1 MVEVPL
7 RERMQSQYN
16 QRFGV
21 VLTAVQKMVRRG
33 GTSHIRKIVSKLH
46 PADVAKLLRHFDA
59 DEQWL
64 IFGVIDDPQFA
75 AEILSE
81 ADADTGEALIR
92 RAPPHFILPAL
103 RSMSPDDLTDLLDQL
118 SVDLRESILSSLKEE
133 LDDVRTL
140 MQYGKDTAGGIMT
153 TDFVALNELVSVE
166 DAIKEVRAAGDKV
179 MVSYVYVT
187 DDNGRLRGV
196 LSLRQLILAEP
207 AQPLREIMTKD
218 AWKVH
223 VETDQEEVARL
234 VGHYNILA
242 IPVVDEQNILVGVVT
257 VDDIIDVIHEEASED
272 LAYLSGSSKPLHT
285 LIDASPVVISRAR
298 LPWLVTALFGGLL
311 SGSIIKYFTGTL
323 SELISLSVFIPVI
336 MAMGGHHGIQT
347 STVFIRGLATG
358 EIRNIV
364 GPLWKEFR
372 VGCIMGAV
380 CGICLGLV
388 GFFWMGSWMF
398 GVVAGTAMFFAL
410 NTSAMMGIL
419 LPAFFNRIGVDP
431 AITAGPFITA
441 IQDVTGLILYL
452 GLATVFLP
460 WIPR

>member
-1 MVEVPL
+1 
-7 RERMQSQYN
+7 MQSQYN

-21 VLTAVQKMVRRG
+21 VLTALQKMVRRG
-33 GTSHIRKIVSKLH
+33 GKSHIRKIVSKLH
-46 PADVAKLLRHFDA
+46 PADVAKLLRHFDP

-64 IFGVIDDPQFA
+64 IFGVIDDPEFA

-81 ADADTGEALIR
+81 ADVDTSEQLIQQ
-92 RAPPHFILPAL
+92 APPHFILPVL
-103 RSMSPDDLTDLLDQL
+103 RNMSPDDLTDLLDQL
-118 SVDLRESILSSLKEE
+118 PVDPRESILHSLKED

-140 MQYGKDTAGGIMT
+140 MQYGNDTAGGIMT
-153 TDFVALNELVSVE
+153 TDFVALNEQVSVE
-166 DAIKEVRAAGDKV
+166 EAIKEVRAAGDKV

-196 LSLRQLILAEP
+196 VSLRQLILGEP

-285 LIDASPVVISRAR
+285 LIDASPVEISRAR

-323 SELISLSVFIPVI
+323 AELISLSVFIPVI

-358 EIRNIV
+358 EIRNII

-380 CGICLGLV
+380 CGISLGLV

-398 GVVAGTAMFFAL
+398 GVVAGTSMFFAM

-452 GLATVFLP
+452 GLATLFLP

>member
-1 MVEVPL
+1 MPL

-21 VLTAVQKMVRRG
+21 VLTALQKMVRRG
-33 GTSHIRKIVSKLH
+33 GKSHIRKIVSKLH
-46 PADVAKLLRHFDA
+46 PADVAKLLRHFDP

-64 IFGVIDDPQFA
+64 IFGVIDDPEFA

-81 ADADTGEALIR
+81 ADVDTSEQLIQQ
-92 RAPPHFILPAL
+92 APPHFILPVL
-103 RSMSPDDLTDLLDQL
+103 RNMSPDDLTDLLDQL
-118 SVDLRESILSSLKEE
+118 PVDPRESILHSLKED

-140 MQYGKDTAGGIMT
+140 MQYGNDTAGGIMT
-153 TDFVALNELVSVE
+153 TDFVALNEQVSVE
-166 DAIKEVRAAGDKV
+166 EAIKEVRAAGDKV

-196 LSLRQLILAEP
+196 VSLRQLILGEP

-242 IPVVDEQNILVGVVT
+242 IPVVDEQNVLVGVVT

-285 LIDASPVVISRAR
+285 LIDASPVEISRAR

-323 SELISLSVFIPVI
+323 AELISLSVFIPVI

-358 EIRNIV
+358 EIRNII

-380 CGICLGLV
+380 CGISLGLV

-398 GVVAGTAMFFAL
+398 GVVAGTSMFFAM

-452 GLATVFLP
+452 GLATLFLP

>member
-1 MVEVPL
+1 VPL

-21 VLTAVQKMVRRG
+21 VLTALQKMVRRG
-33 GTSHIRKIVSKLH
+33 GKSHIRKIVSKLH
-46 PADVAKLLRHFDA
+46 PADVAKLLRHFDP

-64 IFGVIDDPQFA
+64 IFGVIDDPEFA

-81 ADADTGEALIR
+81 ADVDTSEQLIR

-103 RSMSPDDLTDLLDQL
+103 RSVSPDDLTDLLDQL
-118 SVDLRESILSSLKEE
+118 PDDLRESILHSLKED

-153 TDFVALNELVSVE
+153 TDFVALNEHVSVE
-166 DAIKEVRAAGDKV
+166 EAIKEVRAAGDKV

-187 DDNGRLRGV
+187 DDNGRLCGV
-196 LSLRQLILAEP
+196 VSLRQLILAEP
-207 AQPLREIMTKD
+207 AQPLQEIMTKD
-218 AWKVH
+218 VWKVH

-285 LIDASPVVISRAR
+285 LIDASPVEISRAR

-323 SELISLSVFIPVI
+323 AELISLSVFIPVI

-398 GVVAGTAMFFAL
+398 GVVAGTSMFFAL

-452 GLATVFLP
+452 GLATLFLP

>member
-1 MVEVPL
+1 MTEVSL
-7 RERMQSQYN
+7 REPMQSQYN

-21 VLTAVQKMVRRG
+21 VLTALQKMVRRG
-33 GTSHIRKIVSKLH
+33 GKSHIRKIVSKLH
-46 PADVAKLLRHFDA
+46 PADVAKLLRHFDP

-64 IFGVIDDPQFA
+64 IFGVIDDPEFA

-81 ADADTGEALIR
+81 ADADTSERLIR
-92 RAPPHFILPAL
+92 QAPPHFIIPIL

-118 SVDLRESILSSLKEE
+118 PDNLREAILPSLKED
-133 LDDVRTL
+133 LDEVRTL

-153 TDFVALNELVSVE
+153 TDYVALNEHVSVDE
-166 DAIKEVRAAGDKV
+166 AVKEVRAVGDKV
-179 MVSYVYVT
+179 MVSYLYVT
-187 DDNGRLRGV
+187 DDDGRLRGV
-196 LSLRQLILAEP
+196 VSLRQLILAEP
-207 AQPLREIMTKD
+207 AQPLQEIMTKD
-218 AWKVH
+218 VWKVH
-223 VETDQEEVARL
+223 VETDQEEVAHL
-234 VGHYNILA
+234 VAHYNILA

-285 LIDASPVVISRAR
+285 LIDASPVEISRAR

-323 SELISLSVFIPVI
+323 AELISLSVFIPVI

-358 EIRNIV
+358 EISNIV

-388 GFFWMGSWMF
+388 GSFWLGSWMF
-398 GVVAGTAMFFAL
+398 GVVAGTSMFFAL
-410 NTSAMMGIL
+410 NTSAMMGVL

-441 IQDVTGLILYL
+441 IQDMTGLILYL
-452 GLATVFLP
+452 GLATLFLP

>member
-1 MVEVPL
+1 
-7 RERMQSQYN
+7 MQSQYN

-21 VLTAVQKMVRRG
+21 VLTALQKMVRRG
-33 GTSHIRKIVSKLH
+33 GKSHIRKIVSKLH
-46 PADVAKLLRHFDA
+46 PADVAKLLRHFDP

-64 IFGVIDDPQFA
+64 IFGVIDDPEFA

-81 ADADTGEALIR
+81 ADVDTSEQLIR

-103 RSMSPDDLTDLLDQL
+103 RSVSPDDLTDLLDQL
-118 SVDLRESILSSLKEE
+118 PDDLRESILHSLKED

-153 TDFVALNELVSVE
+153 TDFVALNEHVSVE
-166 DAIKEVRAAGDKV
+166 EAIKEVRTAGDKV

-196 LSLRQLILAEP
+196 VSLRQLILAEP
-207 AQPLREIMTKD
+207 TQPLQEVMTRD
-218 AWKVH
+218 VWKVH

-285 LIDASPVVISRAR
+285 LIDASPVEISRAR

-323 SELISLSVFIPVI
+323 AELISLSVFIPVI

-398 GVVAGTAMFFAL
+398 GVVAGTSMFFAL

-452 GLATVFLP
+452 GLATLFLP

>member
-1 MVEVPL
+1 
-7 RERMQSQYN
+7 MQSQYN

-21 VLTAVQKMVRRG
+21 VLTALQKMVRRG

-81 ADADTGEALIR
+81 ADADTGEELIR
-92 RAPPHFILPAL
+92 RAPSHFILRAL

-118 SVDLRESILSSLKEE
+118 SVDLRESILNSLKEE

-153 TDFVALNELVSVE
+153 TDFVALNEQVSVE

-218 AWKVH
+218 VWKVH

-452 GLATVFLP
+452 GLATLFLP

>member
-21 VLTAVQKMVRRG
+21 VLTALQKMVRRG
-33 GTSHIRKIVSKLH
+33 GKSHIRKIVSKLH
-46 PADVAKLLRHFDA
+46 PADVAKLLRHFDP

-64 IFGVIDDPQFA
+64 IFGVIDDPEFA

-81 ADADTGEALIR
+81 ADVDTSEQLIR

-103 RSMSPDDLTDLLDQL
+103 RSVSPDDLTDMLDQL
-118 SVDLRESILSSLKEE
+118 PDDLRESILHSLKED

-140 MQYGKDTAGGIMT
+140 MQYGNDTAGGIMT
-153 TDFVALNELVSVE
+153 TDFVALNEHVSVE
-166 DAIKEVRAAGDKV
+166 EAIKEVRAAGDKV

-196 LSLRQLILAEP
+196 VSLRQLILAEP

-242 IPVVDEQNILVGVVT
+242 IPVVDEQNVLVGVVT

-285 LIDASPVVISRAR
+285 LIDASPVEISRAR

-323 SELISLSVFIPVI
+323 AELISLSVFIPVI

-358 EIRNIV
+358 EIRNII

-388 GFFWMGSWMF
+388 GFFWIGSWMF
-398 GVVAGTAMFFAL
+398 GVVAGTSMFFAM

-452 GLATVFLP
+452 GLATLFLP

>member
-1 MVEVPL
+1 
-7 RERMQSQYN
+7 MQSQYN
-16 QRFGV
+16 RRFGV
-21 VLTAVQKMVRRG
+21 VLTALQKMVRRG
-33 GTSHIRKIVSKLH
+33 GQSHIRKIASKLH
-46 PADVAKLLRHFDA
+46 PADVAKLLRHFDP

-64 IFGVIDDPQFA
+64 IFSVIEDPAFA

-81 ADADTGEALIR
+81 ADIDTSEQLIR
-92 RAPPHFILPAL
+92 RAPPHFILPVL

-118 SVDLRESILSSLKEE
+118 PVDLRDVILHSLKED

-153 TDFVALNELVSVE
+153 TDFVALNEHVSVE
-166 DAIKEVRAAGDKV
+166 EAIKQVRTAGDKV

-196 LSLRQLILAEP
+196 VSLRQLILAEP
-207 AQPLREIMTKD
+207 AQPLQEIMTKD
-218 AWKVH
+218 VWKVH

-242 IPVVDEQNILVGVVT
+242 IPVVDEHNILVGVVT

-272 LAYLSGSSKPLHT
+272 LAYLSGTSKPLHT
-285 LIDASPVVISRAR
+285 LIDASPIEISRAR

-323 SELISLSVFIPVI
+323 AELISLSVFIPVI

-358 EIRNIV
+358 EIGDMV

-398 GVVAGTAMFFAL
+398 GVVAGTSMFFAL

-452 GLATVFLP
+452 GLATLFLP

>member
-21 VLTAVQKMVRRG
+21 VLTALQKMVRRG
-33 GTSHIRKIVSKLH
+33 GKNHICKIVSKLH
-46 PADVAKLLRHFDA
+46 PADVAKLLRHFDPE
-59 DEQWL
+59 EQWL
-64 IFGVIDDPQFA
+64 IFGVIDDPEFA

-81 ADADTGEALIR
+81 ADVDTSEHLVQQ
-92 RAPPHFILPAL
+92 APPHFILPVL
-103 RSMSPDDLTDLLDQL
+103 RSMSPDDLTDLLAQL
-118 SVDLRESILSSLKEE
+118 PDDLRESILPSLRED

-153 TDFVALNELVSVE
+153 TDFVALNEHVSVE
-166 DAIKEVRAAGDKV
+166 EAIKEVRTAGEKV

-187 DDNGRLRGV
+187 DDDGRLRGV
-196 LSLRQLILAEP
+196 VSLRQLILAEP

-218 AWKVH
+218 VWKVH

-242 IPVVDEQNILVGVVT
+242 IPVVDEQNVLVGVVT

-285 LIDASPVVISRAR
+285 LIDASPVEISRAR

-323 SELISLSVFIPVI
+323 AELISLSVFIPVI

-398 GVVAGTAMFFAL
+398 GVVAGTSMFFAL

-452 GLATVFLP
+452 GLATLFLP

>member
-1 MVEVPL
+1 
-7 RERMQSQYN
+7 
-16 QRFGV
+16 
-21 VLTAVQKMVRRG
+21 
-33 GTSHIRKIVSKLH
+33 
-46 PADVAKLLRHFDA
+46 
-59 DEQWL
+59 
-64 IFGVIDDPQFA
+64 
-75 AEILSE
+75 
-81 ADADTGEALIR
+81 
-92 RAPPHFILPAL
+92 
-103 RSMSPDDLTDLLDQL
+103 
-118 SVDLRESILSSLKEE
+118 
-133 LDDVRTL
+133 L

-153 TDFVALNELVSVE
+153 TDFVALNEHVSVE

-196 LSLRQLILAEP
+196 VSLRQLILAEP
-207 AQPLREIMTKD
+207 AQPLREIMTRD

-242 IPVVDEQNILVGVVT
+242 IPVVDEQNVLVGVVT

-285 LIDASPVVISRAR
+285 LIDASPVEISRAR

-311 SGSIIKYFTGTL
+311 SGSIITYFTGTL
-323 SELISLSVFIPVI
+323 AELISLSVFIPVI

-398 GVVAGTAMFFAL
+398 GVVAGTSMFFAL

-452 GLATVFLP
+452 GLATLFLP

>member
-21 VLTAVQKMVRRG
+21 VLTALQKMVRRG
-33 GTSHIRKIVSKLH
+33 GKNHIYKIVSKLH
-46 PADVAKLLRHFDA
+46 PADVAKLLRHFDPE
-59 DEQWL
+59 EQWL
-64 IFGVIDDPQFA
+64 IFGVIDDPEFA

-81 ADADTGEALIR
+81 ADVDTSEHLVR
-92 RAPPHFILPAL
+92 QAPPHFILPVL

-118 SVDLRESILSSLKEE
+118 PDDLRESILPSLRED

-153 TDFVALNELVSVE
+153 TDFVALNEHVSVE
-166 DAIKEVRAAGDKV
+166 EAIKEVRTAGDKV

-196 LSLRQLILAEP
+196 VSLRQLILAEP

-218 AWKVH
+218 VWKVH

-242 IPVVDEQNILVGVVT
+242 IPVVDEQNVLVGVVT

-272 LAYLSGSSKPLHT
+272 LAYLSGSSMPLHT
-285 LIDASPVVISRAR
+285 LIDASPVEISRAR

-323 SELISLSVFIPVI
+323 AELISLSVFIPVI

-358 EIRNIV
+358 EIHNIV

-398 GVVAGTAMFFAL
+398 GLVAGTSMFFAL
-410 NTSAMMGIL
+410 NTSAMMGVL

-452 GLATVFLP
+452 GLATLFLP